1 MNWNKQVLRSVEDE
15 GAGGAGSYDPEGGSA
30 APNTEAKLSAFEQR
44 LAGMANQLTEFMNG
58 QRQNQTRDQ
67 IAGYERQLTTSV
79 ADHDRK
85 VSAAEAA
92 LSEAFDGGEG
102 PAVAKAQRLLSEAI
116 IEKQR
121 AVSTLETFRAKAQE
135 AEKRPGGSSGA
146 PGSAQTADTNDT
158 ANLNQWKS
166 KHKTW
171 YGVDADMT
179 KAAHAVDARIRE
191 AGAIP
196 VGSKEYFGA
205 IDREMAKQFPDRFGG
220 TPPTMGASGGATAG
234 SGAYRGR
241 IPQSVIS
248 GWARMGINTS
258 DPKTIERMMKH
269 RQTAVGKGMLP
280 QEPISGGVVQ
290 R

>member
-15 GAGGAGSYDPEGGSA
+15 GAGGAGSHDPEGGSS
-30 APNTEAKLSAFEQR
+30 APNTATKLDAFEQR
-44 LAGMANQLTEFMNG
+44 LTGMANQLTEFMNG
-58 QRQNQTRDQ
+58 QKQNQTRDQ
-67 IAGYERQLTTSV
+67 IAGYERQLHGAV
-79 ADHDRK
+79 LEHDRR
-85 VSAAEAA
+85 VTAAEAA

-102 PAVAKAQRLLSEAI
+102 AAVAKAQRVLSEAI
-116 IEKQR
+116 LAKQT
-121 AVSTLETFRAKAQE
+121 AQTTLATFQTKAKE
-135 AEKRPGGSSGA
+135 AEKRQGGSSGA
-146 PGSAQTADTNDT
+146 PGAAQSEEPQDT

-205 IDREMAKQFPDRFGG
+205 IDREMAKQFPDRLGG
-220 TPPTMGASGGATAG
+220 TPPTMGGNGGSAP
-234 SGAYRGR
+234 SNAYRGR
-241 IPQSVIS
+241 IPQSVIN
-248 GWARMGINTS
+248 GWSRMGINTS

-280 QEPISGGVVQ
+280 AEQVSGGVVT